1 MGEILSI
8 IHTRGYLLFIATK
21 NAQVHVPGGGVITFT
36 KGQEVKPGMLKKAEL
51 AAPGVTNRYVIEMSD
66 NFIERQLRWCKII
79 EKDSSMV
86 LLWTIIASMF
96 VKHMPTDKKVGQW
109 CVGKMN
115 KVSNKIN
122 KDFPSSIVSVKN
134 QFVSSSHNWDGPEYD
149 IIMDLNNLEDITRAI
164 EFNVMLELM

>member
-1 MGEILSI
+1 MGKDLST

-66 NFIERQLRWCKII
+66 NFIERQLRWCNVI
-79 EKDSSMV
+79 EKDSSLV
-86 LLWTIIASMF
+86 LLWTLIAQAF
-96 VKHMPTDKKVGQW
+96 VNYMPADKKVCQW

-115 KVSNKIN
+115 KLSNKLN
-122 KDFPSSIVSVKN
+122 KDFPSSIQSVKN
-134 QFVSSSHNWDGPEYD
+134 DYKNTSHNWDGAEYD
-149 IIMDLNNLEDITRAI
+149 IIMDLNNIEDIKRSI
-164 EFNVMLELM
+164 DFFCMLELM